1 MDTETRHALKKDN
14 FAEATASG
22 VSWLSEHRSG
32 VVRWVI
38 TAVVAVVVI
47 VAAAVTCDLRSSAAD
62 KALGAA
68 VDLYNTPLAEAGA
81 PVTAGEY
88 TTAQARA
95 KEANRQFVA
104 IANDYGMTS
113 AATKAHY
120 FAGITYAELGQ
131 TASAETELKGA
142 ADAWNHNLANLAK
155 LALANLYHQTGR
167 DSQAIELFNAIVAK
181 PSETVPATS
190 AQLSLADLYAAT
202 GRASDARAIW
212 AKVQDADKEGASGA
226 IAAQKLGG
234 K

>member
-38 TAVVAVVVI
+38 AAVVAVVVI

-62 KALGAA
+62 KALGAG

-95 KEANRQFVA
+95 
-104 IANDYGMTS
+104 DYDG
-113 AATKAHY
+113 
-120 FAGITYAELGQ
+120 
-131 TASAETELKGA
+131 
-142 ADAWNHNLANLAK
+142 ADAVIPAQPVQRIRVTQLILRV
-155 LALANLYHQTGR
+155 TP
-167 DSQAIELFNAIVAK
+167 
-181 PSETVPATS
+181 PSSHTDHLTAVPLGDGWLVF
-190 AQLSLADLYAAT
+190 QL
-202 GRASDARAIW
+202 
-212 AKVQDADKEGASGA
+212 
-226 IAAQKLGG
+226 
-234 K
+234 